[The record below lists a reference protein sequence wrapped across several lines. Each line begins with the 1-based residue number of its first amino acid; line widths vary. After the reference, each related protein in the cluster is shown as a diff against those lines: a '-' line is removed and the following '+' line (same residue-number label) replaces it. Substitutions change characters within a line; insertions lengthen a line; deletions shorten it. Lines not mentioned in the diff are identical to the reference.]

1 MVATPQFLRNP
12 LGAGRLWRREVRH
25 AFTDAALVL
34 SLLSGGCTVQ
44 RPQPD
49 DDDDDDPC
57 GDEACPDDVA
67 AEADADAEPDL
78 PPPSSPDDIPGS
90 CSGSCC
96 SPHGGLGC
104 RDHTIESCVCGL
116 DPKCCTDGW
125 DATCVM
131 TAEQLCQSCSDGTGP
146 WG

>member
-1 MVATPQFLRNP
+1 MVATSHFVRHTLTGSRPS
-12 LGAGRLWRREVRH
+12 WREVRH

-34 SLLSGGCTVQ
+34 SLLSGGCMAE

-49 DDDDDDPC
+49 DDDDDDC
-57 GDEACPDDVA
+57 GDEACP
-67 AEADADAEPDL
+67 EAYAGSGPAPDAEPEL
-78 PPPSSPDDIPGS
+78 PPPTGPDDIPGS
-90 CSGSCC
+90 SSGACC
-96 SPHGGLGC
+96 SAHGWLGC
-104 RDHTIESCVCGL
+104 EEHAVESCVCGL

-131 TAEQLCQSCSDGTGP
+131 TAEQLCQTSCGGDGP